1 MLAEVGRLNNIQVG
15 QDELTRAVV
24 AEARKYP
31 GQEKAV
37 FEYFKTNPD
46 AINGLRAPLY
56 EEKVVDFLFEM
67 AQVTDKPISPEEL
80 MKAVEEDAQS
90 GAA

>member
-1 MLAEVGRLNNIQVG
+1 M
-15 QDELTRAVV
+15 
-24 AEARKYP
+24 
-31 GQEKAV
+31 

-46 AINGLRAPLY
+46 AVNGLRAPLY

-80 MKAVEEDAQS
+80 MKVVEEDAQS